1 MRRTVA
7 LLAALAV
14 GAGVARADK
23 APPAGQPG
31 QLDVFDEA
39 KLFSPAGIE
48 KAKEAFRSAEF
59 HNGLAVTVD
68 TVTAPPAGK
77 LRGEAEAA
85 HRDEAKWRAFMTH
98 WARDTAKADKA
109 KGVYVLVTLQPVGGI
124 AVLADAQTTRRGFT
138 EDDDR
143 KVREIFAAAFKEANK
158 EPDETKKQ
166 EIRSAALL
174 KAVEYIAADL
184 KGTRVAD
191 AGGEKHG
198 RDGGPA
204 HADAPRSPVMGYVCF
219 GLMGLAGVWLVIAVV
234 RAFSG
239 GGGGGMG
246 GGPGGGG
253 GFFPS
258 LLGGLFGAAAG
269 MWMYSH
275 FFGGGGGM
283 FGGGGP
289 DAYAGDAGGADY
301 GGGDTGAGDWGGG
314 SADAGG
320 FDGGG
325 GDFGGGDFGG
335 GGGDFGGDF

>member
-1 MRRTVA
+1 MPRTLA

-14 GAGVARADK
+14 AAPAARADK
-23 APPAGQPG
+23 APGTQPG

-39 KLFSPAGIE
+39 KLFSSEGID
-48 KAKEAFRSAEF
+48 KAKEAFRNAEF
-59 HNGLAVTVD
+59 HGGLAVTVD

-77 LRGEAEAA
+77 LRDQAEAA
-85 HRDEAKWRAFMTH
+85 HRDAAKWRAFMTQ
-98 WARDTAKADKA
+98 WARDTAKADRA
-109 KGVYVLVTLQPVGGI
+109 KGIYVLVTLQPVGGI
-124 AVLADAQTTRRGFT
+124 AVLADAQTTGRGFT
-138 EDDDR
+138 EADDR
-143 KVREIFAAAFKEANK
+143 KVREILGAAFKEAAG

-166 EIRSAALL
+166 AIRSAALR
-174 KAVEYIAADL
+174 KAVEFIAADL

-198 RDGGPA
+198 PA
-204 HADAPRSPVMGYVCF
+204 HTNAPPSPVMGYVCF
-219 GLMGLAGVWLVIAVV
+219 GLMGLAGVWLVLAVV

-246 GGPGGGG
+246 GGAGGG

-283 FGGGGP
+283 FGGGGS

-320 FDGGG
+320 FDA
-325 GDFGGGDFGG
+325 GGGDFGG

>member
-1 MRRTVA
+1 MPRTLA

-23 APPAGQPG
+23 APPATQPG
-31 QLDVFDEA
+31 QLDVYDAA
-39 KLFSPAGIE
+39 KLFSPAGID
-48 KAKEAFRSAEF
+48 KAKEALRAAEF
-59 HNGLAVTVD
+59 HHGLAVTVE

-77 LRGEAEAA
+77 LRAEAEAA
-85 HRDEAKWRAFMTH
+85 HRDEAKWRAFMTQ

-124 AVLADAQTTRRGFT
+124 AVLADAETTRRGFT
-138 EDDDR
+138 EADDR
-143 KVREIFAAAFKEANK
+143 KVREVFAAAFREANK
-158 EPDETKKQ
+158 EPDEAKKQ
-166 EIRSAALL
+166 AIRSAALL
-174 KAVEYIAADL
+174 KAVETIAADL
-184 KGTRVAD
+184 KGTTVAG
-191 AGGEKHG
+191 AGGSEKAG
-198 RDGGPA
+198 RDRGPA
-204 HADAPRSPVMGYVCF
+204 HADAPRSPVMGYLCF

-234 RAFSG
+234 RAFTSG
-239 GGGGGMG
+239 GGGGGTG
-246 GGPGGGG
+246 GGGGG

-283 FGGGGP
+283 FGGGS
-289 DAYAGDAGGADY
+289 DAYAGDAGGTDS
-301 GGGDTGAGDWGGG
+301 GGDTGAGDWGGG

-325 GDFGGGDFGG
+325 
-335 GGGDFGGDF
+335 DFGGDF